1 MFLGGHLMLGKR
13 FLECYMLMKKCQV
26 LANAVA
32 DFKAKPSVAQLP
44 PSSSELSETWVC
56 NSVVPVGDPE
66 LCRSVDS
73 KVEQLLDRHHNAT
86 ILVTSSYI
94 KHPVSSLFYP
104 SLLLCFPPLTSA
116 PIHHLPSH
124 LALIAA
130 TL

>member
-1 MFLGGHLMLGKR
+1 MLGKR
-13 FLECYMLMKKCQV
+13 FQECYMSTKKCQV

-32 DFKAKPSVAQLP
+32 DFKAKPSVAQLH
-44 PSSSELSETWVC
+44 PSSPELSKTWVC
-56 NSVVPVGDPE
+56 NSWYEAARVVPVGDPE

-94 KHPVSSLFYP
+94 KHPVSSLFYR
-104 SLLLCFPPLTSA
+104 SHLLCFPPLTSA